1 MSMYGKMGGLLIAVA
16 IAGGAAS
23 YIAKVG
29 NSVVA
34 SANKLAA
41 ATSCYIVREYNDGI
55 ALFEEG
61 SEQPVA
67 EFTLPAESI
76 SVADERLLE
85 EGIRLSGIDDVL
97 RLLEDLDIEL

>member
-1 MSMYGKMGGLLIAVA
+1 MSIYGKMGGLLIAIA
-16 IAGGAAS
+16 ITGGAAS
-23 YIAKVG
+23 YIANVG

-41 ATSCYIVREYNDGI
+41 TTSRYIVREYNDGI
-55 ALFEEG
+55 GLFEEG
-61 SEQPVA
+61 NEQPVA

-76 SVADERLLE
+76 SAADERLLE

-97 RLLEDLDIEL
+97 RLLEDLDIEM